1 MQTQIV
7 LAGRIYESSKS
18 LAETGNSFW
27 GKLSVKCSGVE
38 SSGAHRQRSIAVLL
52 VKTLTLLCSSKRGKN
67 GAMPMSNVSFN
78 TSA

>member
-38 SSGAHRQRSIAVLL
+38 SSGAHRQRSIVVLAL
-52 VKTLTLLCSSKRGKN
+52 GSSF
-67 GAMPMSNVSFN
+67 PCQNVDFALQLQTRQEWGN
-78 TSA
+78 ADE